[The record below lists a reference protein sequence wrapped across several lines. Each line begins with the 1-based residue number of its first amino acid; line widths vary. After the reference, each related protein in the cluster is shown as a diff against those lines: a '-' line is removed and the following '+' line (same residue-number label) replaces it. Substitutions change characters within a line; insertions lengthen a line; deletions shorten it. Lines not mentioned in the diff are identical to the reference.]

1 MNTTPISIPQQDHSR
16 LISRVDQF
24 FDNCTIGTLLHR
36 CGIRKMRGASPTV
49 IVRAIFML
57 PFVGANFYRGI
68 VLDDK
73 LGFRK
78 DAAYELLR
86 NPKANWRRFLLLLSA
101 MLCRAIGMLTSQ
113 ERGRVLIFDDSSYDR
128 QHSRRV
134 ELLAKLYDHAE
145 NRFINGFRMLTLGW
159 NDGNSFFPLD
169 FAMLSSANS
178 KARLQGITKELDHRT
193 TGYRRR
199 REAMGKMT
207 DLLAPMVKRAMAA
220 GIEADYILTDSWF
233 AFPSVIKELC
243 QHLPVICMLKDLP
256 KVLFQYQ
263 GEHLRLSELYRRAK
277 KRPGKAV
284 IKASLAV
291 RCCNGLDLKLVFV
304 KHRKKQG
311 WLALATTDLNLA
323 DEEIVRLYGKR
334 WGIEVFFKTV
344 KHLLNLEREMQ
355 VRDYDAV
362 IGHTTVVFCRFLF
375 MSLEQRL
382 MTDSRTAGEL
392 FFACCDEIKDLTLVE
407 ALQLAFT
414 LLRDKVSGL
423 CTTIGEVILSL
434 IDETFGAVMKQLRIG
449 PALTIENNDIPIS

>member
-1 MNTTPISIPQQDHSR
+1 MVGWYTFKRPELVQFQKTIDN
-16 LISRVDQF
+16 DQ
-24 FDNCTIGTLLHR
+24 
-36 CGIRKMRGASPTV
+36 
-49 IVRAIFML
+49 
-57 PFVGANFYRGI
+57 
-68 VLDDK
+68 

-78 DAAYELLR
+78 DAAYDLLR

-113 ERGRVLIFDDSSYDR
+113 ERGKVLILDDSSYDR

-145 NRFINGFRMLTLGW
+145 NRFIKGFRMLTLGW
-159 NDGNSFFPLD
+159 NDGNTFFPLD

-178 KARLQGITKELDHRT
+178 KSRLQGITKKLDHRT

-199 REAMGKMT
+199 CEAMEKMT
-207 DLLAPMVKRAMAA
+207 DLLVPMVKRALAA

-233 AFPSVIKELC
+233 AFPSVIKDLC

-256 KVLFQYQ
+256 KVLFRYQ
-263 GEHLRLSELYRRAK
+263 DEDLRLSELYRRVK

-284 IKASLAV
+284 IKASITV
-291 RCCNGLDLKLVFV
+291 RCGNGLNLKIVFV
-304 KHRKKQG
+304 KHRKKKG

-323 DEEIVRLYGKR
+323 DEEIIRLYGKR

-392 FFACCDEIKDLTLVE
+392 FFACCDEIRDLTLIE
-407 ALQLAFT
+407 SLQLAFT
-414 LLRDKVSGL
+414 LLRDKVNGL
-423 CTTIGEVILSL
+423 CQTTGEAIMSL
-434 IDETFGAVMKQLRIG
+434 IDETFGAVMKQLSIG
-449 PALTIENNDIPIS
+449 MAFYHEKIAPHQ